1 MDLAALPAALYTIV
15 LALAAGQ
22 DLRTGEIE
30 ERVLRGLVLA
40 GVVGA
45 LVHSW
50 GQAMV
55 QVPVLVGVVALLL
68 NRGGWMGGA
77 DLTALVALAVAVPIH
92 PVPGY
97 STPLPFPVSVFM
109 LALLLSTG
117 WLAVRGAIGVM
128 RSGRWLRAFA
138 ITAGVAV
145 VLWSSYGSW
154 DLLLLLDLLLL
165 ALLVQYL
172 GRLAEHGGAPDPWSE
187 VRFLPMVLTSL
198 LLHLVGGDPLGWI
211 FKVI

>member
-1 MDLAALPAALYTIV
+1 MDLAALPAALYTVV
-15 LALAAGQ
+15 LTLAAWQ

-30 ERVLRGLVLA
+30 ERMLRGLVLA
-40 GVVGA
+40 GIAGA

-50 GQAMV
+50 DRAAV

-68 NRGGWMGGA
+68 NRGAWMGGA
-77 DLTALVALAVAVPIH
+77 DLTALVALAVAVPVH

-97 STPLPFPVSVFM
+97 STPLPFPVSVFLLAM
-109 LALLLSTG
+109 LLATG
-117 WLAVRGAIGVM
+117 WLAMRGTMGVL
-128 RSGRWLRAFA
+128 RSGRWQRAFA

-145 VLWSSYGSW
+145 VLWASYGSW

-172 GRLAEHGGAPDPWSE
+172 GRLAEHGGAPDPWAE
-187 VRFLPMVLTSL
+187 VRFLPVVLGSL
-198 LLHLVGGDPLGWI
+198 LLHLAGGDPLGWI

>member
-1 MDLAALPAALYTIV
+1 MYTIV

>member
-1 MDLAALPAALYTIV
+1 V

>member
-40 GVVGA
+40 GIAGV

-50 GQAMV
+50 YRAAV

-77 DLTALVALAVAVPIH
+77 DLTALVALAIAVPIH

-97 STPLPFPVSVFM
+97 STPLPFPVSVFL
-109 LALLLSTG
+109 LALLLATG
-117 WLAVRGAIGVM
+117 WLAVRGAVGVM
-128 RSGRWLRAFA
+128 RSGRWQRAVA

-145 VLWSSYGSW
+145 VLWFSYGSW

-172 GRLAEHGGAPDPWSE
+172 DRLAEHGGAPDSWSE
-187 VRFLPMVLTSL
+187 VRFLPVVLASL
-198 LLHLVGGDPLGWI
+198 LLHLAAGDPLGWL
-211 FKVI
+211 FRVI

>member
-1 MDLAALPAALYTIV
+1 MDLAALPAALYTMV

-40 GVVGA
+40 GVAGA
-45 LVHSW
+45 LAHSW
-50 GQAMV
+50 DRAAV

-77 DLTALVALAVAVPIH
+77 DLTALVTLAVAVPVH

-97 STPLPFPVSVFM
+97 STPLPFPVSVFL
-109 LALLLSTG
+109 LALLLATG
-117 WLAVRGAIGVM
+117 WLVVRGTMGVL
-128 RSGRWLRAFA
+128 RSGRWQRAVA

-145 VLWSSYGSW
+145 VLWSSYRSW

-172 GRLAEHGGAPDPWSE
+172 GRLAEHGGAPDPWAE
-187 VRFLPMVLTSL
+187 VRFLPMLLASL
-198 LLHLVGGDPLGWI
+198 ALHLMVCDPLGWL
-211 FKVI
+211 FRVI

>member
-30 ERVLRGLVLA
+30 ERLLRGLVLA
-40 GVVGA
+40 GVAGA

-50 GQAMV
+50 DRTAV
-55 QVPVLVGVVALLL
+55 QVPLLVGVVALLL

-77 DLTALVALAVAVPIH
+77 DLTALVALAVAAPAHPI
-92 PVPGY
+92 PGY
-97 STPLPFPVSVFM
+97 STPLPFPVSVFL
-109 LALLLSTG
+109 LALLLATG
-117 WLAVRGAIGVM
+117 WLAVRGTTGVL
-128 RSGRWLRAFA
+128 RAGRWQRAVA
-138 ITAGVAV
+138 ITVGVAV

-187 VRFLPMVLTSL
+187 VRFLPVVLVSL
-198 LLHLVGGDPLGWI
+198 LLHLASGDPLGW
-211 FKVI
+211 FFGVI